1 VDDLVW
7 TGEPAIVAG
16 SGFSAVARHFPGHGV
31 DRAAGLGCHIC
42 RFSCILPPQWGHFR
56 QESESMIRANTFRGA
71 LLALGLAL
79 LAGPVAFAQAPKP
92 GVKGYEVEWVYRVR
106 YGFIDEWWDLFRK
119 YQVPILDKERQL
131 AYVLDYRIYHPQLH
145 TDEASRWD
153 YRVEIT
159 YRDFDGT
166 KHEDEIAQTLFPDG
180 ARRKKDELRRWELT
194 TNHWDLPIYQ
204 VDVTRSR

>member
-1 VDDLVW
+1 
-7 TGEPAIVAG
+7 
-16 SGFSAVARHFPGHGV
+16 
-31 DRAAGLGCHIC
+31 
-42 RFSCILPPQWGHFR
+42 
-56 QESESMIRANTFRGA
+56 MIRANTFRGA

-131 AYVLDYRIYHPQLH
+131 GYVLDYRIYHPQLH

>member
-1 VDDLVW
+1 
-7 TGEPAIVAG
+7 
-16 SGFSAVARHFPGHGV
+16 
-31 DRAAGLGCHIC
+31 
-42 RFSCILPPQWGHFR
+42 
-56 QESESMIRANTFRGA
+56 MIRANTFRGA

-131 AYVLDYRIYHPQLH
+131 GYVLDYRIYHPQLH

-166 KHEDEIAQTLFPDG
+166 KHEDEIAQTLFPD
-180 ARRKKDELRRWELT
+180 ATRRKKDELRRWELT